1 MKKKIK
7 KLNIFSS
14 LSFLPLMPLVAASCK
29 KNDND
34 EKVQII
40 NNEANPQT
48 SKQMPPP
55 PNSHGDQSKDDSSN
69 VDKTTDAKNN
79 NEKSGPTVTPKD
91 HSDESRSEAG
101 KNDNVNTIPM
111 NNVEEEKKSKEK
123 QEQDSVLQKVLD
135 TWNKDFKDDIWEKWS
150 YNDIFEKLK
159 SKIQNDNLKLVSE
172 PDINP
177 KPDYKNPLFVIKLNN
192 SSQKLELP
200 IDKVW
205 HISSETKYNGD
216 EVISIGYTEKGVIKK
231 FRPSTNKVPEHL
243 PKFISSLSEAFE
255 KSTQKTIENL
265 DKWDTSNINN
275 FEGVFKDAS
284 NFNHDISGWNTDSAE
299 TMQEMFAGATNFN
312 QNISNW
318 NTSNVTDMTSMFWG
332 ATNFNQDLNSW
343 NVEKVTTMQNMFS
356 ETEKFNSD
364 LDKWQPKSIKSVFG
378 MFANSIFNR
387 SLKSWESHLPNKIL
401 NAQDFNRNAILN
413 VDNLPVQII
422 RSIKHFEDLK
432 KAGNNQK

>member
-29 KNDND
+29 KNGND
-34 EKVQII
+34 EKIQII
-40 NNEANPQT
+40 NNESNPQT
-48 SKQMPPP
+48 SKQMTPP
-55 PNSHGDQSKDDSSN
+55 PNSHGNQSKDDSSN

-79 NEKSGPTVTPKD
+79 SEKSEPIVTPKD
-91 HSDESRSEAG
+91 QSDESRSEAG

-111 NNVEEEKKSKEK
+111 NNDEEEKKLKEK

-150 YNDIFEKLK
+150 YKDIFEKLK
-159 SKIQNDNLKLVSE
+159 SKIPNNNLKLVSDQNTRPTPGSE
-172 PDINP
+172 NP
-177 KPDYKNPLFVIKLNN
+177 PFVIKLND
-192 SSQKLELP
+192 SSNKQVLP
-200 IDKVW
+200 FGMVW
-205 HISSETKYNGD
+205 PISSKTEYSGNEAIT
-216 EVISIGYTEKGVIKK
+216 IGYDNEGKIEK
-231 FRPSTNKVPEHL
+231 FRSSTNKVPEHL

-255 KSTQKTIENL
+255 NSTQKTIENL

-299 TMQEMFAGATNFN
+299 TMQEMFTGATHFN

-343 NVEKVTTMQNMFS
+343 NVEKVTSMQNMFS
-356 ETEKFNSD
+356 ETKKFNSD

-378 MFANSIFNR
+378 MFANSMFNK

-413 VDNLPVQII
+413 EDNLPVQITK
-422 RSIKHFEDLK
+422 SIKHFEDLK